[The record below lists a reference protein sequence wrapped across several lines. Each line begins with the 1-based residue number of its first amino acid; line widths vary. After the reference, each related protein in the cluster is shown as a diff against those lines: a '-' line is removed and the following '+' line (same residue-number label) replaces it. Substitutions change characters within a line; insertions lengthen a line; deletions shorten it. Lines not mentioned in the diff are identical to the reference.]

1 MRVPLAALAVLLVA
15 VLPRSGRADEP
26 PALAVVQ
33 AVPTGDELLL
43 ADGRR
48 VRLAG
53 IAAPLPPLGWKEAK
67 PWRAAAAAQAALRDL
82 ALGRRVR
89 LEPAA
94 TDRYG
99 RILAQAYR
107 EDGLWLQGALIS
119 EGEARVWST
128 PQTRAHVLEL
138 LALEAKAREARRGL
152 WRDPFYAVRRPESL
166 SRDVETFQLVEGTLA
181 AGDKVKGQIFLN
193 FGTDWR
199 HAATLH
205 LARPAVKLFREAG
218 LKPLDFIGKRVRAR
232 GWVAWDRRPEI
243 EVTHPEQIELL
254 DAD

>member
-1 MRVPLAALAVLLVA
+1 MRLPVAVVAVLLLAAWPRVA
-15 VLPRSGRADEP
+15 SAEEAPGLRI
-26 PALAVVQ
+26 VQ

-53 IAAPLPPLGWKEAK
+53 IKAPLPPLGWTEAK

-82 ALGRRVR
+82 ALGRPVR

-99 RILAQAYR
+99 RVLAQAYR
-107 EDGLWLQGALIS
+107 EDGLWLQGTLIS

-128 PQTRAHVLEL
+128 PQTRAHVPEL

-152 WRDPFYAVRRPESL
+152 WRDPFYAVRRPEAL
-166 SRDVETFQLVEGTLA
+166 ARDIETFQLVEGKLV

-193 FGTDWR
+193 FAADWH

-205 LARPAVKLFREAG
+205 LARPAVKLFRESG
-218 LKPLDFIGKRVRAR
+218 LKPLEFIGKRVRVR

-254 DAD
+254 DAE

>member
-1 MRVPLAALAVLLVA
+1 MRARLAVLAVLLVA
-15 VLPRSGRADEP
+15 LWPRVGRADAS

-33 AVPTGDELLL
+33 AVPAGDELLL

-53 IAAPLPPLGWKEAK
+53 IAAPLPPLGWTEGK
-67 PWRAAAAAQAALRDL
+67 PWRAAVAAQAALREL

-89 LEPAA
+89 LGPAA

-99 RILAQAYR
+99 RALAQVYR
-107 EDGLWLQGALIS
+107 EDGLWLEAALVDA
-119 EGEARVWST
+119 GEARVWST
-128 PQTRAHVLEL
+128 PQTRAHVPEL

-152 WRDPFYAVRRPESL
+152 WRDPFYAVRRPEAL
-166 SRDVETFQLVEGTLA
+166 ARDIETFQLVEGKLV

-193 FGTDWR
+193 FAADWR

-205 LARPAVKLFREAG
+205 LARPAVTLFREAG

-254 DAD
+254 DPE